1 MNGGSSGRSAE
12 EIRELLHKCSSN
24 LIALEKYNNTLD
36 MGRQMGKNN
45 RKEAYTLILECS
57 NGLKKV
63 RALLSEYNG
72 TDAPIYRRKLG
83 TCSEK
88 IEEVIA
94 EIKEK
99 EDRNLVDLRKSMAK
113 ASMIEESSDYQ
124 EKGT

>member
-1 MNGGSSGRSAE
+1 
-12 EIRELLHKCSSN
+12 
-24 LIALEKYNNTLD
+24 

-94 EIKEK
+94 VIKEK

>member
-1 MNGGSSGRSAE
+1 
-12 EIRELLHKCSSN
+12 
-24 LIALEKYNNTLD
+24 

-72 TDAPIYRRKLG
+72 PDAPIYRRKLG